1 MILSPSLPPKT
12 IYKVKKW
19 MNSKIKYRPP
29 VYGKKTL
36 RIAFEF
42 GLVLSEVA
50 KEKRVELTTEMST
63 KAQNMLIRELRTTGL
78 QKTAMNFIPLV
89 LAVLEV

>member
-1 MILSPSLPPKT
+1 MFLIITTDLSQYKLV
-12 IYKVKKW
+12 IYKVNNFMK
-19 MNSKIKYRPP
+19 RPSI
-29 VYGKKTL
+29 YGKKTL

-50 KEKRVELTTEMST
+50 RQRGVELTEEISIR
-63 KAQNMLIRELRTTGL
+63 AEDILIKEIAERGYRD
-78 QKTAMNFIPLV
+78 TALNFVPLV